1 MYIFD
6 FEARETWGG
15 IMTNRKIG
23 YCRVSTDDQ
32 SLDLQRDAL
41 KVAGCDDI
49 YEEKASGAKAD
60 RDVLETTLRALRKG
74 DALVVWKLDRLA
86 RSMKQLV
93 TFVDD
98 LHDRGIQFVSLQ
110 EKIDTTSAG
119 GELMF
124 HIFAA
129 LAQFERGLISERTKA
144 GLASA
149 RARGRNGGR
158 RAKMTTK
165 QTRTA
170 KKMLDE
176 MSGAEVAAQFG
187 VSRGT
192 LYRHLG
198 KFKRV

>member
-1 MYIFD
+1 
-6 FEARETWGG
+6 
-15 IMTNRKIG
+15 
-23 YCRVSTDDQ
+23 
-32 SLDLQRDAL
+32 
-41 KVAGCDDI
+41 
-49 YEEKASGAKAD
+49 
-60 RDVLETTLRALRKG
+60 
-74 DALVVWKLDRLA
+74 
-86 RSMKQLV
+86 MKQLV
-93 TFVDD
+93 TLVDD
-98 LHDRGIQFVSLQ
+98 LHDRGVQFVSLQ

-119 GELMF
+119 GALMF

-198 KFKRV
+198 NLKRV